1 MDAEAWLVAQERT
14 ISRGEWQPPAPVA
27 RESQPAP
34 PTLSQYAATVVGR
47 RRLRPATEALYAKLL
62 RLAIVPAFGNRQLA
76 DITVA
81 DVTAWY
87 RSMSAT
93 PTQQANAYG
102 LLKSILKDVARD
114 GRVGCGQRPRI
125 LPTEWIVHGSVPI
138 LDGFWGGMFAAV
150 RALMGQLVRAVLRAI
165 DAETGLL
172 AWGQPVRRT
181 DRSAP
186 KVGSSLRLR
195 GLAGSRAQSVGSFTG
210 EVFEGGG
217 ASGEEEQECS
227 YGAGDVGPVA
237 AGPVGIGCCELI
249 ALNR

>member
-1 MDAEAWLVAQERT
+1 MGSRRGPTKRAFGEISKLPSGRFRARFTGPDLKRHSAPSTFLARMDAEAWLVAQERT

-62 RLAIVPAFGNRQLA
+62 RLAIVSAFGNRQLA

-125 LPTEWIVHGSVPI
+125 LPTEWIVHGSVPL
-138 LDGFWGGMFAAV
+138 LDGFWW
-150 RALMGQLVRAVLRAI
+150 
-165 DAETGLL
+165 TYS
-172 AWGQPVRRT
+172 P
-181 DRSAP
+181 
-186 KVGSSLRLR
+186 
-195 GLAGSRAQSVGSFTG
+195 QSGH
-210 EVFEGGG
+210 
-217 ASGEEEQECS
+217 
-227 YGAGDVGPVA
+227 
-237 AGPVGIGCCELI
+237 
-249 ALNR
+249 